1 MLLGAAALALL
12 AAACDRAP
20 TTIVTSTD
28 TGGIA
33 VTGSGRVTVTPDI
46 AQLHIGVEARA
57 ATIAEVRAAAARA
70 QEAVRASLRSNGI
83 EERDIQTQGLSIR
96 PEYGSRPP
104 STPTPFPPTPRPIP
118 SDGGTAPALGQP
130 EIVAYVMM
138 NTVAV
143 KVRNLE
149 TVSRVIDQAVEA
161 GGDNV
166 RLNGIAF
173 GVDQPERFQAEARE
187 LAVNDARQRAEAL
200 ARLTGVELGPPR
212 SINEFGGPTPLGRGG
227 LETAQAAPDSPTP
240 INPGETEIVMQV
252 SIVYEVR

>member
-1 MLLGAAALALL
+1 VLLGAAALALL

-20 TTIVTSTD
+20 TTIVTSAD
-28 TGGIA
+28 SGGIA
-33 VTGSGRVTVTPDI
+33 VNGSGRVTVTPDI
-46 AQLHIGVEARA
+46 AELRIGVEARA
-57 ATIAEVRAAAARA
+57 ATIAEVRAAAARS

-96 PEYGSRPP
+96 PEYASRPP
-104 STPTPFPPTPRPIP
+104 STPTPSPPRPADAT
-118 SDGGTAPALGQP
+118 SSAAGSAAGQLQ
-130 EIVAYVMM
+130 IVGYVMT
-138 NTVAV
+138 NTVSV

-149 TVSRVIDQAVEA
+149 NVSRVIDDAVEA

-212 SINEFGGPTPLGRGG
+212 SINEFGGPTPVGRGG
-227 LETAQAAPDSPTP
+227 LETAQAAPDSATP
-240 INPGETEIVMQV
+240 IDPGETEIVMQV